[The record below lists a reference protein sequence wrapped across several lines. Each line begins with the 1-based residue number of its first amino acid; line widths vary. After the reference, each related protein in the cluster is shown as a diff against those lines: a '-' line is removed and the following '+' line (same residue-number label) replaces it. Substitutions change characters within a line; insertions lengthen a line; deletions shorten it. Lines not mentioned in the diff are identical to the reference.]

1 MISLESKRK
10 DDRIEA
16 EKRRSRRGFA
26 TLVTTRRVVRSMTR
40 LPNSPSAKSSR
51 DIPVGIVLLVI
62 HAVALGVFLPVFFSW
77 SGVAVAVAL
86 YVVTA
91 LGITLG
97 FHRLL
102 THRSLAVPK
111 PLEYALAVL
120 GSLALQGG
128 PIEWVAQHRKH
139 HAHTDR
145 PGDPHNARRGMK
157 WAHCDWLFRTN
168 VDRLTPEMRARWTP
182 DLVKDPFYR
191 VLEKYNVLLQVVVG
205 VALYAAGGWSWVIWG
220 LFARLVFV
228 YHSTWMVNSAAHDSG
243 YKTYRTNDLSTNN
256 WFVALVTFGE
266 GWHNNHHA
274 FPSSARHGLRWFE
287 LDPTYWAIRALAA
300 CGLARNVKLPTRE
313 RMERLALPA
322 DEGPRQAAA

>member
-1 MISLESKRK
+1 MTTLETSSSANNSRK
-10 DDRIEA
+10 
-16 EKRRSRRGFA
+16 
-26 TLVTTRRVVRSMTR
+26 V
-40 LPNSPSAKSSR
+40 
-51 DIPVGIVLLVI
+51 PVGIALLAI
-62 HAVALGVFLPVFFSW
+62 HAAALCIFVPMFFSW
-77 SGVAVAVAL
+77 SGVAVAFAL

-102 THRSLAVPK
+102 THRSLVVAK
-111 PLEYALAVL
+111 PVEYALAVL

-145 PGDPHNARRGMK
+145 PGDPHNAHRGMK

-168 VDRLTPEMRARWTP
+168 VDRLTPKMRARWTP
-182 DLVKDPFYR
+182 DLVKDPFYQA
-191 VLEKYNVLLQVVVG
+191 LEKYNLLLQVLVG
-205 VALYAAGGWSWVIWG
+205 LALYASGGWSWVIWG

-243 YKTYRTNDLSTNN
+243 YKSYRTNDLSTNN
-256 WFVALVTFGE
+256 WFVALLTFGE

-287 LDPTYWAIRALAA
+287 FDPTYWVISTLAFV
-300 CGLARNVKLPTRE
+300 GLARKVNLPTPE
-313 RMERLALPA
+313 MMDRLALQVEE
-322 DEGPRQAAA
+322 DGHQAAA